1 MPLLAVCCLAF
12 VLIAGCGGQATRWE
26 PGPQARSQQ
35 PGSQPGVY
43 VVQRGDTLYQIA
55 FRQGLDWRDVARW
68 NGLGSGELIYPGQ
81 RLRLTPPGGAGQA
94 AAASPPAQ
102 RGSGDTRSAPAAS
115 QPAPRQA
122 PAAAAPRP
130 REPAP
135 QWAWPAQGQLAYGF
149 GADGALGRGVG
160 VSGSVG
166 QPVVAA
172 APGRIVYT
180 GGGLVGY
187 GEVII
192 IKHNDTYLS
201 AYGHTRNALVAEGD
215 VVTAGQRIAAMG
227 EGPGRRALLHFEI
240 RINGE
245 PVDPLPLLPRR

>member
-1 MPLLAVCCLAF
+1 MSRARTWLLIACCLAA
-12 VLIAGCGGQATRWE
+12 LLLAGCGGQATRWE
-26 PGPQARSQQ
+26 PGPRA
-35 PGSQPGVY
+35 GAQPGVY

-81 RLRLTPPGGAGQA
+81 RLRLSPPSGTRQ
-94 AAASPPAQ
+94 AAASPPQ
-102 RGSGDTRSAPAAS
+102 RGSGDSRSAPAAS
-115 QPAPRQA
+115 QPAPR
-122 PAAAAPRP
+122 PRQ
-130 REPAP
+130 PAP

-149 GADGALGRGVG
+149 GAEGALGRGVG
-160 VSGSVG
+160 VSGSAG

-215 VVTAGQRIAAMG
+215 AVTAGQRIAAMG